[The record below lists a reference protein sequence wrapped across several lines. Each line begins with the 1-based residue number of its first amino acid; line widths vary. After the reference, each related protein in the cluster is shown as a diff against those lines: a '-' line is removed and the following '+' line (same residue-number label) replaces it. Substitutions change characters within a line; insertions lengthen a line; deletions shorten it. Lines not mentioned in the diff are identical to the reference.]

1 MRKKVSSAAA
11 RRLIRPALALILLTA
26 LLSCLQQRPD
36 GAGAVDRSGEEWN
49 QNWPQWRGPNM
60 DGVAPHGDPPLVWSE
75 TENVAWKVAIPGLG
89 ASTPVIWGDLIF
101 LQTAVPVGDEVD
113 SQQKLKDWQADGTA
127 IFQNQHYTPARQKQ
141 RFEVVAIERQTGTI
155 RWRRAVHEEL
165 PHEGI
170 HPTNTWASASP
181 VTDGQHLL
189 AFFGSSGLYMLTLT
203 GELVWQKDLGD
214 METRNGWGEGSSPA
228 MFGDKIVVNWDHE
241 GDSFIVALD
250 KASGK
255 ELWRQPRDEVTSWF
269 TPVVVPANGRDE
281 IVTTGAK
288 HVRGYDLETGELLWQ
303 GPGLTVNAI
312 PTPITRNGTAY
323 VTSGYRGNVFMAIK
337 LDRATDDLEAAD
349 AIAWRYDSDT
359 PYVATPLLYH
369 DQLYFTKQLKGILTS
384 VDSRTGE
391 RIYGPVRLDGMKMIY
406 ASPVAAA
413 GRIYLVSRGG
423 VTTVIAEGPQFRT
436 LAVNRLDDEFDA
448 SPAIVDNALFLRGKE
463 YLYKIAAD

>member
-1 MRKKVSSAAA
+1 MQKVNSTMAMKFVLP
-11 RRLIRPALALILLTA
+11 LIVLIPLTA
-26 LLSCLQQRPD
+26 TLSCLQEHPD
-36 GAGAVDRSGEEWN
+36 DARAGDQSADEWT

-60 DGVAPHGDPPLVWSE
+60 DGVAPHGNPPLTWSE
-75 TENVAWKVAIPGLG
+75 TENIAWKVAIPGLG

-101 LQTAVPVGDEVD
+101 LQTAIPVGDEVD
-113 SQQKLKDWQADGTA
+113 SRQKLQDWQADGTT
-127 IFQNQHYTPARQKQ
+127 IFQNQHYTSARKKQ
-141 RFEVVAIERQTGTI
+141 RFEVVAIDRRTGVV

-181 VTDGQHLL
+181 VTDGKHVL
-189 AFFGSSGLYMLTLT
+189 AFFGSAGLTMLTMT
-203 GELVWQKDLGD
+203 GEIVWQKDLGD
-214 METRNGWGEGSSPA
+214 MQTRNGWGEGSSPA
-228 MFGDKIVVNWDHE
+228 MFGDKVVVNWDHE

-250 KASGK
+250 KTSGE

-269 TPVVVPANGRDE
+269 TPLVVPYEGRNE
-281 IVTTGAK
+281 VVTTGAS
-288 HVRGYDLETGELLWQ
+288 HVRGYDLESGELLWQ

-312 PTPITRNGTAY
+312 PTPVTRDDMVY
-323 VTSGYRGNVFMAIK
+323 VTSGYRGNVFLAISMAK
-337 LDRATDDLEAAD
+337 ASGDLESAD
-349 AIAWRYDSDT
+349 AIAWRYDRDT

-369 DQLYFTKQLKGILTS
+369 DQIYFTKQLKGILTS
-384 VDSRTGE
+384 IDRHTGE
-391 RIYGPVRLDGMKMIY
+391 AVYGPVRLDAMKMIY

-423 VTTVIAEGPQFRT
+423 VTTVIADGPEFKT

-463 YLYKIAAD
+463 YLYKIVAE